1 MTEATTAGEIVYCEG
16 WDPAAR
22 SVVGPLPAD
31 TARRRDAAGEQYAV
45 LITGARP
52 LALFEVCW
60 AAHHVAVWRL
70 DGHGRRDGVLRLRRL
85 PALDG
90 ERADRLALLSAEEWR
105 YTEDSAE
112 FDKSVPHGVAEHATD
127 GNESIGSRNG
137 WPLDDVPLGV
147 TRRIRPLPA
156 FGEWARLGRLTEVLG
171 GPVALTTAADP
182 AAAEPVVAPWQP
194 PEPLAPRWLD
204 EMFTPGAR
212 FTDDEGP
219 IEVEQRTGPEL
230 WLPSGK
236 LIASDPNP
244 WMHEVEPYVDTVEPG
259 KYPVTVA
266 VARFGGERP
275 DTRVAAA
282 KVVISETLVVSWEPA
297 LRGGDDPLMLGD
309 GEFFGF
315 GVDAGR
321 VALVDAE
328 IAESY
333 EDTIE
338 DYYDELTELVNEVPE
353 PESGANLITVS
364 SGWGDGAYPMWA
376 GRAADGSLSCFV
388 ADFLVLHRAE
398 PAR

>member
-1 MTEATTAGEIVYCEG
+1 VTEGTAAGEIVYCEG
-16 WDPAAR
+16 WDPATQ
-22 SVVGPLPAD
+22 SVVGPLPAEV
-31 TARRRDAAGEQYAV
+31 ARGRDAAGEQYAV
-45 LITGARP
+45 LITGDRP

-70 DGHGRRDGVLRLRRL
+70 DERGRRDGVLRLRRL

-90 ERADRLALLSAEEWR
+90 ERTDRLALLSAEEWR

-112 FDKSVPHGVAEHATD
+112 FDESVPHATAEHTTD
-127 GNESIGSRNG
+127 GDGSIGSRNG
-137 WPLDDVPLGV
+137 WPVDAMPLGI

-156 FGEWARLGRLTEVLG
+156 FGEWARLGRLAEVLG

-182 AAAEPVVAPWQP
+182 AVAEPVAAPWRP
-194 PEPLAPRWLD
+194 PEPLRPRWLD
-204 EMFTPGAR
+204 EMFRPGAR
-212 FTDDEGP
+212 FTDDEGL
-219 IEVEQRTGPEL
+219 IEVEQRPGPEL
-230 WLPSGK
+230 WLPSGR
-236 LIASDPNP
+236 LIAADPNP
-244 WMHEVEPYVDTVEPG
+244 WMHEIEPYVDTVEPG

-266 VARFGGERP
+266 VAHFGGGRP
-275 DTRVAAA
+275 DTRVAAG
-282 KVVISETLVVSWEPA
+282 KIVISEAPVVSWEPA
-297 LRGGDDPLMLGD
+297 LRTGDDPLMLGD

-315 GVDAGR
+315 AVDAGC

-338 DYYDELTELVNEVPE
+338 DHYDNLTELVNEVPE

-376 GRAADGSLSCFV
+376 GRAADSSVSCFV

-398 PAR
+398 PVR